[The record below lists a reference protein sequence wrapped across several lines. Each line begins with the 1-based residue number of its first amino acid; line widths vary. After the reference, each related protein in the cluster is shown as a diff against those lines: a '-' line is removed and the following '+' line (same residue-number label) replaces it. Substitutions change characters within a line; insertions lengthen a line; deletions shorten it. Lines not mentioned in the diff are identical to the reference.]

1 MSNTTVLGY
10 SGTYDLIFLSQTE
23 WGNEV
28 MRDVA
33 KEYFEQHPGVP
44 YVEVYEHAGWF
55 LGFRKDM
62 SIWATANGEADLSP
76 GIFPEKYSGVEVRRK

>member
-1 MSNTTVLGY
+1 MKHSPTGY
-10 SGTYDLIFLSQTE
+10 CLIHLADDE
-23 WGNEV
+23 WGNRF
-28 MRDVA
+28 MDQVA
-33 KEYFEQHPGVP
+33 REYFAEQPECMF
-44 YVEVYEHAGWF
+44 VEVYEHAGWF